1 MTTLLRVQNLKKYFP
16 ITEGL
21 FNRQVGTVKAVN
33 DVSFTIM
40 EGETFAL
47 VGESGSGK
55 TTAGKAVIRLT
66 RPSGGQI
73 WFDGVDLAP
82 LAESQLKEWRRQMQ
96 MVFQDPAASLNPRRR
111 VTDVIATPLEVHGVG
126 TRQERLQRVRDL
138 LDVVEL
144 PHKYMYSY
152 PHALS
157 GGQKQRVAIA
167 RALALHPRFVV
178 LDEPT
183 SALDVSVQA
192 KILALLKYLQQEFR
206 LTYLLVSHDLSVV
219 KNVSDRIAVMY
230 LGKIVEQA
238 STAALFRNPLHP
250 YTIALLSAIPVVSDE
265 EIDLIPEKAVL
276 EGDIPSPASVPPGC
290 GFHTR
295 CYMKTDL
302 CPALPPRL
310 VEVEAGHYVGCHL
323 FAAPSPPEEES

>member
-16 ITEGL
+16 ITEGI
-21 FNRQVGTVKAVN
+21 FNRLVGTVKAVD
-33 DVSFTIM
+33 DVSFTVM

-55 TTAGKAVIRLT
+55 TTVGRAIIRII
-66 RPSGGQI
+66 RPTDGQI
-73 WFDGVDLAP
+73 RFDGVDLAT

-111 VTDVIATPLEVHGVG
+111 VTDIIAASLEVHGVG
-126 TRQERLQRVRDL
+126 TRQERLKRVKEL
-138 LDVVEL
+138 LNVVEL

-192 KILALLKYLQQEFR
+192 KILALLKQLQQDFG

-219 KNVSDRIAVMY
+219 KNVSDHIAVMY

-238 STAALFRNPLHP
+238 STAALFQNPLHP
-250 YTIALLSAIPVVSDE
+250 YTRALLSAIPVISDE

-276 EGDIPSPASVPPGC
+276 EGDIPSPANVPPGC

-295 CYMKTDL
+295 CYMQMDICHT
-302 CPALPPRL
+302 LPPRL
-310 VEVEAGHYVGCHL
+310 GEVEAGHYVGCHL
-323 FAAPSPPEEES
+323 FAAPSVPDE